1 MRNIPLKF
9 SRKKWE
15 VCSMPVLKSFIETLK
30 LTSSILWCVIKYGI
44 KAILCHWSDR
54 ELFQFSNMIW
64 AVTKYAFCRR
74 AGMLEILVGTSS
86 SGGHNLPPIPGQLKK
101 KTQKLGGDW
110 ETVPTLLYVRSDGL
124 FWSGGKEGS
133 IPFWELPLWSSFLW
147 ILAKG
152 STATT
157 SRYVREWPIH

>member
-86 SGGHNLPPIPGQLKK
+86 SGGHNLPPIPPGQLKK
-101 KTQKLGGDW
+101 RLKNLVGTGKHFTICTFRWPVLKWWQRG
-110 ETVPTLLYVRSDGL
+110 LYTFLRAT
-124 FWSGGKEGS
+124 
-133 IPFWELPLWSSFLW
+133 PLKFVSLNPCKR
-147 ILAKG
+147 INCN
-152 STATT
+152 
-157 SRYVREWPIH
+157 YI